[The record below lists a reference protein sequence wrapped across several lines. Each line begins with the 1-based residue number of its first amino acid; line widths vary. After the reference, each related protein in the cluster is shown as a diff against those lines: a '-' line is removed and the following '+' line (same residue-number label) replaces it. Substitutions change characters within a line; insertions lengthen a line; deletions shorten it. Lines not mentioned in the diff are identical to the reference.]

1 MNENGYV
8 TCHLKGGLGNQLFQI
23 CTTLSYAR
31 RTKRQLVFHNRDA
44 IGNRPAYFS
53 SFFSGLQQYF
63 VSESDFHEL
72 FHEGRGFVYDERVFE
87 YVPILEYPPNV
98 NVILNGYFQTD
109 KYFKQDWPWIADTL
123 WGSRRE
129 EYISCALPLLRH
141 LPLPVSEGHMDSSVI
156 TIGLHFRI
164 GDYVHIQ
171 HCHPVMNVDYYIR
184 ALENG
189 LKELE
194 TMGGYG
200 KQVEVL
206 YFCEDF
212 DLGDVMEK
220 IQRLQVEFSS
230 VTFRRAVVGMRINE
244 DVKDKDWREMIL
256 FGMCD
261 MYVIPNSSFSWWGAY
276 LGSYFGVGAVS
287 EGYEKV
293 RKPVYYPSVW
303 FGPGLHWNNVKDL
316 CPENWHKIQA

>member
-23 CTTLSYAR
+23 CATFSYAR
-31 RTKRQLVFHNRDA
+31 RTKRQVVFQNRDA

-53 SFFSGLQQYF
+53 SFLSSLQNYFISENDFQY
-63 VSESDFHEL
+63 L
-72 FHEGRGFVYDERVFE
+72 FQEGNGFVYGERVFE

-109 KYFKQDWPWIADTL
+109 KYFREDWEWIAETL
-123 WGSRRE
+123 WGGRRE
-129 EYISCALPLLRH
+129 EYISDALPLLR
-141 LPLPVSEGHMDSSVI
+141 PLSGDSVT
-156 TIGLHFRI
+156 TIGMHFRI

-184 ALENG
+184 ALRQC
-189 LKELE
+189 LKDLELSR
-194 TMGGYG
+194 GAGYG
-200 KQVEVL
+200 KPVEVL

-220 IQRLQVEFSS
+220 IQRLQAEFSS

-244 DVKDKDWREMIL
+244 DVKDKDWREMVL

-261 MYVIPNSSFSWWGAY
+261 IYIIPNSSFSWWGSY
-276 LGSYFGVGAVS
+276 LGSYFGMGSDLDAPM
-287 EGYEKV
+287 GD
-293 RKPVYYPSVW
+293 KPVYYPSVW

>member
-23 CTTLSYAR
+23 CATLSYAK
-31 RTKRQLVFHNRDA
+31 RTNRQVVFQNRDV
-44 IGNRPAYFS
+44 IGKRPAYFS
-53 SFFSGLQQYF
+53 SFFSALQHYF
-63 VSESDFHEL
+63 ISESDFQFL
-72 FHEGRGFVYDERVFE
+72 FQEGKCIVYEERLFE
-87 YVPILEYPPNV
+87 YVPIFEYPPNV

-109 KYFKQDWPWIADTL
+109 KYFKHDWPFIADIL
-123 WGSRRE
+123 WKTKRE
-129 EYISCALPLLRH
+129 YY
-141 LPLPVSEGHMDSSVI
+141 VSESLSFLRPLREDSNVT
-156 TIGLHFRI
+156 TIGMHFRI

-171 HCHPVMNVDYYIR
+171 HCHPVMNVEYYIQ
-184 ALENG
+184 ALEDCMKI
-189 LKELE
+189 LELSR
-194 TMGGYG
+194 GSGA
-200 KQVEVL
+200 VEVL

-261 MYVIPNSSFSWWGAY
+261 IHVIPNSSFSWWGAY
-276 LGSYFGVGAVS
+276 LGSYFGVGSVS
-287 EGYEKV
+287 ESLICN
-293 RKPVYYPSVW
+293 KPVYYPSVW

-316 CPENWHKIQA
+316 CPENWHKIQV